1 MKIRWLI
8 RNRCLEDIGD
18 RVGPDFFFDLEAFL
32 QSVIELR
39 ICVKKGSSRER
50 GKGQG

>member
-1 MKIRWLI
+1 M
-8 RNRCLEDIGD
+8 
-18 RVGPDFFFDLEAFL
+18 GPDFFFDFEAFL